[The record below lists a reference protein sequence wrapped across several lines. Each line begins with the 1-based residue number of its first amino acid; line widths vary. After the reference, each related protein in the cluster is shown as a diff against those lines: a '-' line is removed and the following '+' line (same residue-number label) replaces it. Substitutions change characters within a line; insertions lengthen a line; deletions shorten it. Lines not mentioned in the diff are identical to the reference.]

1 MSRFR
6 SLALS
11 SALALTAL
19 SPRLAAA
26 QQPLTF
32 GLWERFEWFDGV
44 GPVDGPGFSF
54 QSLLQTRIRVTD
66 AFFSGDAFSVFVNG
80 SLFAQT
86 PGVPATGGGAD
97 VDTGDEAWGD
107 PSLSKVDF
115 VLDAGSY
122 TITLAVRE
130 DAGFMTGE
138 GFLRA
143 DAVGTP
149 PVGTVAPE
157 PASIALM
164 ATGLA
169 GLALVARRRHSA
181 A

>member
-6 SLALS
+6 SVVLS
-11 SALALTAL
+11 SALVLTAL

-32 GLWERFEWFDGV
+32 GVWERFEWFDGV
-44 GPVDGPGFSF
+44 GPTDGLGFSF

-66 AFFSGDAFSVFVNG
+66 AFFAGDAFNVFVNG

-86 PGVPATGGGAD
+86 PGVAATGGNAD
-97 VDTGDEAWGD
+97 IDTGDEAWAE

-115 VLDAGSY
+115 VLSPGIY
-122 TITLAVRE
+122 TITLGVRQ

-143 DAVGTP
+143 DEVRTP
-149 PVGTVAPE
+149 IDTVVPE
-157 PASIALM
+157 PATVALM

-169 GLALVARRRHSA
+169 GVALVARRRTA
-181 A
+181 AA